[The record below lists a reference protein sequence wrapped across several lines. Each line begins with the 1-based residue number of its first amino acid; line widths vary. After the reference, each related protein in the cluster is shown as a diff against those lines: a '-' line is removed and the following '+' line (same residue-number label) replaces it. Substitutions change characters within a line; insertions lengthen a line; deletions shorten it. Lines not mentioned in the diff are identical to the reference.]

1 MQRAICSIRCPART
15 HGSATNR
22 TPPPAPR
29 AVVLGDAGGHVL
41 PLDRHKD
48 AKLLQRH
55 PAHSTR
61 STKDEGQ
68 QT

>member
-22 TPPPAPR
+22 TRLLPLA
-29 AVVLGDAGGHVL
+29 LWFFGDAGGHVL

-48 AKLLQRH
+48 EKLLQRH
-55 PAHSTR
+55 LAHSTR
-61 STKDEGQ
+61 STKGEGQ